1 MTELDPAS
9 KIAQRSSAKKPPAR
23 PIRPNLESE
32 KTSATGDRVTL
43 SHKPNQ
49 APLETGPA
57 KASGQIREQLVSKFR
72 DILEQGTYQVKAD
85 EIAKKM
91 VQKIQEEKDQT
102 II

>member
-1 MTELDPAS
+1 MTELDPTN
-9 KIAQRSSAKKPPAR
+9 KITQRGSAKKTPAR
-23 PIRPNLESE
+23 AA
-32 KTSATGDRVTL
+32 KTPSQPENNPVADRVTL

-49 APLETGPA
+49 APLKTDNA
-57 KASGQIREQLVSKFR
+57 KSSGQVRDQLVTKFR
-72 DILEQGTYQVKAD
+72 DYLEQGTYQIKAD

>member
-1 MTELDPAS
+1 MTELDPTN
-9 KIAQRSSAKKPPAR
+9 KIIQRNSAKKPPAR
-23 PIRPNLESE
+23 AARTPSQSE
-32 KTSATGDRVTL
+32 NTPVADRVTL

-49 APLETGPA
+49 APQKTGTG
-57 KASGQIREQLVSKFR
+57 KASGQVRDQLVTKFR
-72 DILEQGTYQVKAD
+72 DYLEQGTYQIKAD

>member
-1 MTELDPAS
+1 MTELDPTN
-9 KIAQRSSAKKPPAR
+9 KIAQRSPAKKLPVRPAISQLSAKT
-23 PIRPNLESE
+23 LD
-32 KTSATGDRVTL
+32 TTDRVTL

-49 APLETGPA
+49 APLATGKT

-72 DILEQGTYQVKAD
+72 EILEQGTYQVKAD